1 MSRRIRLKRK
11 FPLADPFHN
20 NFLVSLLIVRLL
32 KNGKKMLA
40 QKIVN
45 ETLNIIENRTKEIPI
60 LILEKAIKNC
70 SPKIEVKTKRIG
82 GSSFQIP
89 TEVTTFRGVI
99 LSLNWLVKS
108 AKKRS
113 GNTMAIKLANEI
125 LDVSNG
131 IGASLRKK
139 EEIHRMAEANK
150 VFSHFYKKKI

>member
-11 FPLADPFHN
+11 FPVVDPIYN
-20 NFLVSLLIVRLL
+20 SFLVNLLTVRLL
-32 KNGKKMLA
+32 KKGKKMLA

-45 ETLNIIENRTKEIPI
+45 ETFNIIENRTKEIP
-60 LILEKAIKNC
+60 LMILEKAVKNC

-89 TEVTTFRGVI
+89 TEVTIFRGVN

-113 GNTMAIKLANEI
+113 GGTMSIKLANEI
-125 LDVSNG
+125 IDASNG
-131 IGASLRKK
+131 IGTSLRKK
-139 EEIHRMAEANK
+139 EEAHRMAEANK
-150 VFSHFYKKKI
+150 VFSHFYKKKK